1 LVVPGSR
8 PVSVFEG
15 PIKIITLTGAFS
27 EGGKRAVGSDSAM
40 RRSVFGLVIASV
52 AAGAAIKQ
60 SIAAES
66 DILLRLAKAAIPVA
80 MAFVFVAL
88 AV

>member
-1 LVVPGSR
+1 
-8 PVSVFEG
+8 
-15 PIKIITLTGAFS
+15 
-27 EGGKRAVGSDSAM
+27 M

-52 AAGAAIKQ
+52 AAGATIKQ